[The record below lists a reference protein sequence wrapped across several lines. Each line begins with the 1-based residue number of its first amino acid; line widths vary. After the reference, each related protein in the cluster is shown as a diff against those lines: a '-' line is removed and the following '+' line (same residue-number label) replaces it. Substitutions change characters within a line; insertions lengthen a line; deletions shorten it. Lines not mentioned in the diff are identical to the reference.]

1 MIVFQIILLSGL
13 FSIIF
18 ITLHFLFLYL
28 FSFTLL
34 SFSKTVQQ
42 NLLPFIIGNLVCFY
56 FVKDFEIQK
65 FFYDSFIINLAIFI
79 VYVQFLSSIRVGF
92 TLSLVTAFKKK
103 KKLSYNELIK
113 SYANGR
119 GAKWMLLD
127 RLNVLSKVKIINLN
141 KNMRLTLLGRI
152 LSLIFISLRKI
163 LYIRDF
169 G

>member
-1 MIVFQIILLSGL
+1 MTILFIILLSTA
-13 FSIIF
+13 FVIVF
-18 ITLHFLFLYL
+18 ILLHFLFLYI
-28 FSFTLL
+28 FSLKKNIQILIPFVLSNLICFFFT
-34 SFSKTVQQ
+34 KE
-42 NLLPFIIGNLVCFY
+42 INLVNLFLN
-56 FVKDFEIQK
+56 
-65 FFYDSFIINLAIFI
+65 SFIINFSILIIYLEFLLLIKKGFSIAII
-79 VYVQFLSSIRVGF
+79 SSF
-92 TLSLVTAFKKK
+92 KK
-103 KKLSYNELIK
+103 KKLSYNELVNN
-113 SYANGR
+113 YASGR